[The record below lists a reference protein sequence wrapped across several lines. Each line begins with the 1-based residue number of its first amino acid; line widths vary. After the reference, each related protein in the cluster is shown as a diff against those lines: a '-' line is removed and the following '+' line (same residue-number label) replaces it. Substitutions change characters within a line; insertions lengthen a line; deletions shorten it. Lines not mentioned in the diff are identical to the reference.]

1 VLPLIE
7 SGRRVSSHPAVLA
20 LADGTLF
27 RGVSIGAE
35 GHSLATIVFN
45 TAMTGH
51 QEILTDPAYAGQIVV
66 FTYPHIGSTGVNPV
80 DAASDK
86 ARVSG
91 VVVRDCPA
99 VMSNFRATQSLPEYL
114 AQEGVVAI
122 SGVDTRK
129 LTRHLRE
136 HGSQGACIL
145 AGDDTEQAQALARQ
159 VAPHPDIHPVDDATT
174 SAPYSWSD
182 GSQDLAGQQIPAPS
196 ANYRVAVY
204 DLGVRQSLLRDLVA
218 QGCEVTVVPAGT
230 PASTVLAGKPDGVVL
245 SGGPGDPARLTSL
258 LAECGSLIA
267 AKVPLFGIGLGH
279 QLLALSLGA
288 SGARLKCG
296 RRGINHPVREVATG
310 RVLITSQ
317 NYGDTILP
325 DTLPDNVRVTHVSL
339 FDGAV
344 QGFELADAPVMGFL
358 GFPEASPGPSDA
370 RPLFQR
376 FTDLM
381 AANR

>member
-1 VLPLIE
+1 
-7 SGRRVSSHPAVLA
+7 
-20 LADGTLF
+20 
-27 RGVSIGAE
+27 
-35 GHSLATIVFN
+35 
-45 TAMTGH
+45 
-51 QEILTDPAYAGQIVV
+51 
-66 FTYPHIGSTGVNPV
+66 
-80 DAASDK
+80 
-86 ARVSG
+86 
-91 VVVRDCPA
+91 
-99 VMSNFRATQSLPEYL
+99 
-114 AQEGVVAI
+114 
-122 SGVDTRK
+122 
-129 LTRHLRE
+129 
-136 HGSQGACIL
+136 
-145 AGDDTEQAQALARQ
+145 
-159 VAPHPDIHPVDDATT
+159 
-174 SAPYSWSD
+174 
-182 GSQDLAGQQIPAPS
+182 
-196 ANYRVAVY
+196 
-204 DLGVRQSLLRDLVA
+204 
-218 QGCEVTVVPAGT
+218 
-230 PASTVLAGKPDGVVL
+230 
-245 SGGPGDPARLTSL
+245 
-258 LAECGSLIA
+258 SLIA